1 MEMLSRTGLAHGYS
15 YNTWS
20 DVVTYTDEFIED
32 WLRSP
37 QTSMYYSLQ
46 VMQNTQAKD
55 DALAALDGN
64 FGEMFGFNEITDDD
78 EDVLS
83 IFNDPAACV
92 GCAE

>member
-1 MEMLSRTGLAHGYS
+1 MLKRTRLFHGYS

-20 DVVTYTDEFIED
+20 DVVTYNEEFIEN
-32 WLRSP
+32 WLQSP

-64 FGEMFGFNEITDDD
+64 FGDMFGFDDIEVDDNDVPIT
-78 EDVLS
+78 
-83 IFNDPAACV
+83 FNTDPQACV

>member
-1 MEMLSRTGLAHGYS
+1 MLSRPGLAPGYS

-20 DVVTYTDEFIED
+20 DVVTYNDDFIQN
-32 WLRSP
+32 WLSSP

-64 FGEMFGFNEITDDD
+64 FGEMFGFDD
-78 EDVLS
+78 EWTGQDDEPLDV
-83 IFNDPAACV
+83 FNDPTACV

>member
-1 MEMLSRTGLAHGYS
+1 
-15 YNTWS
+15 
-20 DVVTYTDEFIED
+20 
-32 WLRSP
+32 
-37 QTSMYYSLQ
+37 MYYSLQ

-64 FGEMFGFNEITDDD
+64 FGGMFGFDDID
-78 EDVLS
+78 ADDNNDVLS